1 MSIRVEPT
9 RIAQAVTAF
18 ASAILIGQ
26 HPEKGTRVFTVDPD
40 IDEEGTITVTGLHGT
55 IVDALA
61 KDPRVTIV
69 WQPTVRHGWTLVCD
83 GVVRSDSPRLTAGA
97 EEDDDVI
104 IDFVSAML
112 HRPRAH
118 ADGPDWVWPED

>member
-55 IVDALA
+55 IVDAVA

-83 GVVRSDSPRLTAGA
+83 GVARPDSPRLAAEA

-112 HRPRAH
+112 HRPHAH
-118 ADGPDWVWPED
+118 ADGPDWEWPED